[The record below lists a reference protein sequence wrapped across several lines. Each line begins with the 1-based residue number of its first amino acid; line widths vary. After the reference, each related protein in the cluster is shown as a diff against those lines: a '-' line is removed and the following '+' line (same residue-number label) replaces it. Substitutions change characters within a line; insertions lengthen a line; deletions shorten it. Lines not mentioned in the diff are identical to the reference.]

1 MIRDIF
7 NGIKY
12 LLVVFLITIF
22 ITIIGFILSTAI
34 LWIGILLS
42 ILTTICIC
50 LVIDKCLIERFVTRN
65 KEENITDGW
74 ATEYHGNT
82 RKIKFKIEKL
92 NGKRNGKLI
101 EFYENG
107 KIKFKTYYKD
117 GIQNGETESFYEN
130 EMLYESYNL
139 IDGKLNGKLYRYHKN
154 GNLKFECQYMSGV
167 QYGIANTYYENGDI
181 FRTIELDDKSDYV
194 IEKEYYIFGI
204 LKFIYK
210 DSRIIY
216 FNKYGEK
223 VSEINFK
230 PNGTYNFRIYE
241 DDMSNFLKTNLPYEE
256 WFDFRRNGK
265 VERIFRFIK
274 EYNPDSNYN
283 IIEIEFLNQ
292 SGFVHKKYLLNYKFK
307 KGFHANFISDL
318 AEVRSC
324 SNEFMYRRLIRCK
337 GAPGVSNDIAYT
349 VNFQEIKSVLNFIEL
364 QFKTEIEQTE
374 ICWDLDL

>member
-1 MIRDIF
+1 MTINFHITDNNELMILKKWFMIRDIF

-139 IDGKLNGKLYRYHKN
+139 IDGKLNGKYILY
-154 GNLKFECQYMSGV
+154 
-167 QYGIANTYYENGDI
+167 DI
-181 FRTIELDDKSDYV
+181 KGRIHTEGEYKDDKK
-194 IEKEYYIFGI
+194 IGEFKYYDTRGK
-204 LKFIYK
+204 LTHTEN
-210 DSRIIY
+210 
-216 FNKYGEK
+216 FN
-223 VSEINFK
+223 
-230 PNGTYNFRIYE
+230 
-241 DDMSNFLKTNLPYEE
+241 
-256 WFDFRRNGK
+256 
-265 VERIFRFIK
+265 
-274 EYNPDSNYN
+274 
-283 IIEIEFLNQ
+283 
-292 SGFVHKKYLLNYKFK
+292 
-307 KGFHANFISDL
+307 
-318 AEVRSC
+318 
-324 SNEFMYRRLIRCK
+324 
-337 GAPGVSNDIAYT
+337 
-349 VNFQEIKSVLNFIEL
+349 
-364 QFKTEIEQTE
+364 
-374 ICWDLDL
+374 